1 MIINIYIDDL
11 KEDKRLEVLFAL
23 RKKADDWLHDP
34 IAILYIDE
42 EAEF

>member
-23 RKKADDWLHDP
+23 REDAEKWMTEP
-34 IAILYIDE
+34 IATLYIDE